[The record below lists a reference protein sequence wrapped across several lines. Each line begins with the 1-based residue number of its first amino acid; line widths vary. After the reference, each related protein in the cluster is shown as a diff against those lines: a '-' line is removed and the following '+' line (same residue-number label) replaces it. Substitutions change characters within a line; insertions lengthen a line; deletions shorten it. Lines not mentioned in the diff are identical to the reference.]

1 MMIQFLAIAAGI
13 LLGIFSG
20 LMPGIHSNT
29 VASVLSALPISPDA
43 FALIVVAVLGAHL
56 IFQFFPS
63 VFLSIPDDSV
73 VASVLPGHRMALEGR
88 GREAITVCVA
98 SVLLA
103 AASSA
108 LLLPVALAAMPLLY
122 SFVQPNMAIILVAA
136 SLFLLAGEREM
147 KKMALAS
154 FVFLLAGALGIATLR
169 GAIIDP
175 LFPAFSGLFAAS
187 GILLSFTSHRS
198 MPKQKGEETKLDFL
212 PYVAAGVVFGMLSDL
227 LPGIAAPAQIA
238 VFASA
243 ILATDEAK
251 KFLALVASIAASHG
265 VFAFAS
271 LLSIGKAREGALAIV
286 NGITPVLPGDLPAM
300 MGVFLLSTGISAFL
314 LMRLS
319 RHANLLQKFDVKAI
333 NFGVLA
339 YLVCA
344 VAIISG
350 AGGLLLFA
358 TSTAVG
364 LLPPLLGIRRTHV
377 MGLIIV
383 PSILLAL

>member
-1 MMIQFLAIAAGI
+1 MMVQFLAIAAGI

-20 LMPGIHSNT
+20 LVPGIHSNT
-29 VASVLSALPISPDA
+29 VASVLSSLPIPPDA

-98 SVLLA
+98 SVMLA
-103 AASSA
+103 ATSSA
-108 LLLPVALAAMPLLY
+108 LLLPVSLVVMPILYAL
-122 SFVQPNMAIILVAA
+122 VQPNMSIILVAA
-136 SLFLLAGEREM
+136 SLFLLASEREM
-147 KKMALAS
+147 GKMALAA

-169 GAIIDP
+169 GSISDP

-187 GILLSFTSHRS
+187 GILLSFTSHQRI
-198 MPKQKGEETKLDFL
+198 PKQAAGETKLDFL
-212 PYVAAGVVFGMLSDL
+212 PYVAVGVLFGMLSDL

-243 ILATDEAK
+243 GLATKDAK

-271 LLSIGKAREGALAIV
+271 LLSIDKAREGALAIL
-286 NGITPVLPGDLPAM
+286 NEIKPVFPGDLPVLI
-300 MGVFLLSTGISAFL
+300 GVFLLSIGVSAFL

-319 RHANLLQKFDVKAI
+319 RHANLLQKFDVKTI
-333 NFGVLA
+333 NLGVLA

-383 PSILLAL
+383 PSIMLAL